1 MGDYNVD
8 NLLGV
13 IASLRALGVGF
24 QQAVNVCAQ
33 LQAVPGRM
41 EKVTLENN
49 AQLPLTLVDY
59 AHTPDAVTQTLLA
72 LKPFAKSFGSQLW
85 CVLGCGGDRDASKR
99 PLMAAAA
106 EAVADHVVITSD
118 NPRSEQAQSIAAD
131 MLKGLKAPQAV
142 YQELDRAKA
151 IQHAVAT
158 AGPQDVILI
167 AGKGHEVTQ
176 EIAGVKYPF
185 DDRVHAQQAL
195 RHRFE
200 VISKTGALS

>member
-1 MGDYNVD
+1 M
-8 NLLGV
+8 
-13 IASLRALGVGF
+13 
-24 QQAVNVCAQ
+24 
-33 LQAVPGRM
+33 
-41 EKVTLENN
+41 
-49 AQLPLTLVDY
+49 
-59 AHTPDAVTQTLLA
+59 LA
-72 LKPFAKSFGSQLW
+72 LKPFAKSLGSQLW

-118 NPRSEQAQSIAAD
+118 NPRSEQAQHIAAD

-151 IQHAVAT
+151 IQHAVTT

-200 VISKTGALS
+200 AISQTGALS